1 MKRYPR
7 RAFMHRAVRLGAGL
21 AGAMFLSHHGLLQA
35 QAAESTFQTA
45 QRTKKLTVGIANE
58 KPYGYV
64 DTAGKPT
71 GAIVEIIRA
80 VLAPYGITELDANV
94 VDFGALIPG
103 INASRFDIIGA
114 GMYIRPARCKAI
126 AFSNPV
132 TRSGGAFLA
141 KKGNPTG
148 VHSLREVAAKP
159 NVTLGTQT
167 GTSQV
172 EEVKQAGIGQDR
184 VMLFAKDTE
193 ALAGLQAG
201 RVDVIYFPDLEVNT
215 LLETSKDPS
224 LERVA
229 PFDQIMGPDGQPA
242 WNYQALGFRKA
253 DGDLIEAVNKQIATL
268 LSSGKLLEI
277 IKPYGYSQNELPP
290 ADVTAEKICTAS

>member
-1 MKRYPR
+1 MKRFSR
-7 RAFMHRAVRLGAGL
+7 RAFMQGSLGVGL
-21 AGAMFLSHHGLLQA
+21 AGGMILSPRTGS
-35 QAAESTFQTA
+35 AETTFEAA

-64 DTAGKPT
+64 DVNGKPT
-71 GAIVEIIRA
+71 GAIVDIIRA
-80 VLAPYGITELDANV
+80 TLEPYGITELEANV

-103 INASRFDIIGA
+103 INANRFDIIGA
-114 GMYIRPARCKAI
+114 GMYVRPARCKAI

-148 VHSLREVAAKP
+148 VHSLKDVAANSK
-159 NVTLGTQT
+159 VTLGTQT

-184 VMLFAKDTE
+184 VVLFAKDTE

-215 LLETSKDPS
+215 LLETSKDPN
-224 LERVA
+224 LERVS
-229 PFDQIMGPDGQPA
+229 PFDQIMGADGQPA
-242 WNYQALGFRKA
+242 WNYQALGFRQA
-253 DGDLIEAVNKQIATL
+253 DKDLVEAVNKQIAAL
-268 LSSGKLLEI
+268 LASGKLLEI

-290 ADVTAEKICTAS
+290 ADVTADKICAG